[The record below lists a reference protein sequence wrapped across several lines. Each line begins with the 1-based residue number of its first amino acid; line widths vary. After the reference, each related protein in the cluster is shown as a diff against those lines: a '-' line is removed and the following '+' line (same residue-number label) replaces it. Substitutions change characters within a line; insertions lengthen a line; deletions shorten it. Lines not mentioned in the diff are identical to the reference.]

1 MADIQF
7 PYHPRPWA
15 KPLHGLM
22 ASTSFRALVAI
33 VHRRAGKS
41 WMGAAAICLAALTVP
56 GRYGIIGPQLKTMKA
71 IFWPLLKTYLAGIVP
86 SDNFRVGDLT
96 ITLPCVNGGE
106 SLISI
111 HSAGD
116 ADQGSNIRGLQ
127 FQGILVDEADQVGAE
142 AFWGEIWPTQ
152 ANLDHPWVIITGTPR
167 GDQLLADL
175 LRQAEH
181 TPGWHGAQLSVYDTG
196 VISPTEIEVT
206 KAMMPPDQFAR
217 EMEARSD
224 VGTADQ
230 LIKIEHILAALRRLV
245 PEYERRMN
253 AEVHPLVMGI
263 DIGRLNDAT
272 VMCLRQGPIVHDFIE
287 LREATTQQIAIIA
300 LNIARER
307 QVDAVFVDAGSMGIS
322 VIDVMIQLGLNP
334 IGINF
339 GGTAIDAERYSNRR
353 AEMFDAVRAW
363 SEKPNASL
371 PDQKGDTRLQ
381 KELTAPTFKLNAT
394 NKLQIEAK
402 ANIKKRLGFST
413 DHLDSLALTFSVSIA
428 TPGLHD
434 GALRNKAEQGRVE
447 DDARIQ
453 RADDGSRY
461 TSSRR
466 TAIARGDT
474 QDEDFDAHAPG
485 YQAFDPY
492 DDNPQDYDHAPRGVP
507 AW

>member
-7 PYHPRPWA
+7 PYTPRPWA
-15 KPLHGLM
+15 KPLHQLM
-22 ASTSFRALVAI
+22 SSTSFRALVAV

-86 SDNFRVGDLT
+86 ADNFRVGDLT
-96 ITLPCVNGGE
+96 ITVPCVGGGE
-106 SLISI
+106 SIISI

-127 FQGILVDEADQVGAE
+127 FQGLLVDEADQIGAE

-152 ANLDHPWVIITGTPR
+152 ANLTNPWIIITGTPR

-175 LRQAEH
+175 LRQADR
-181 TPGWHGAQLSVYDTG
+181 TPGWHGVALSVYDTG
-196 VISPTEIEVT
+196 VIHPDEIATT

-217 EMEARSD
+217 EMEARTD

-230 LIKIEHILAALRRLV
+230 LIKIENILAALRRPV
-245 PEYERRMN
+245 SEHERREN
-253 AEVHPLVMGI
+253 AEVHPLVLGI

-272 VMCLRQGPIVHDFIE
+272 VMCLRQGPIVHEFVE
-287 LREATTQQIAIIA
+287 LREATTQQIAITA

-339 GGTAIDAERYSNRR
+339 GGTAIDAERFSNRR

-381 KELTAPTFKLNAT
+381 KELTAPTFKLNAS

-402 ANIKKRLGFST
+402 ADIKKRLGHST
-413 DHLDSLALTFSVSIA
+413 DSLDALALTFAASVA
-428 TPGLHD
+428 TPGLYD
-434 GALRNKAEQGRVE
+434 GALRNKAEQSRADE
-447 DDARIQ
+447 DARVQ
-453 RADDGSRY
+453 RAADGSTY

-466 TAIARGDT
+466 TGIARGDAKT
-474 QDEDFDAHAPG
+474 EEFDPHEAEHD
-485 YQAFDPY
+485 AFDPY
-492 DDNPQDYDHAPRGVP
+492 DDSPDTHDHTPRGIP